1 MTIAFPRP
9 RAVIIGGSLAG
20 LFTGSLLQR
29 SGWDVD
35 IFERS
40 PHDLDSRGGGIVL
53 QPDVVEVFRRT
64 GVDVRSLSL
73 GVDSRNRIVL
83 RPDGSVQSRHFA
95 PQTQTSWSLIYTML
109 RAAFGDEHYHQGKAL
124 VDLDQDRGTS
134 TVTARFSDGSRYT
147 ADLLIGADG
156 GNSAV
161 RGLVWPG
168 VEPHYAGYFAW
179 RGLIPENEMP
189 PVSREMLHGDFGF
202 ANNAGTHILGYLV
215 PGIGNDMRP
224 GHRLYNWV
232 WYRVA
237 GQSLLDDVLV
247 DRNGQK
253 RVSAIPEGML
263 ADRWLPHL
271 HREADAL
278 LPTPFRDV
286 VKVTQEP
293 FMQTIRDLASDHM
306 VDGRVVILGD
316 AAAIPRPHTAA
327 SSSKAAANALGL
339 ADALASIAD
348 IDEALARWEPSQVA
362 LGKALL
368 RQGSQTGDYLM
379 FRKEPATRIG

>member
-1 MTIAFPRP
+1 MTSASHKP

-20 LFTGSLLQR
+20 LFAGSLLQR

-73 GVDSRNRIVL
+73 GVDSRDRVVF
-83 RPDGSVQSRHFA
+83 RPDGSIQSKHFA

-124 VDLDQDRGTS
+124 VDLQQDPATS
-134 TVTARFSDGSRYT
+134 TVTARLSDGSSHT

-156 GNSAV
+156 GNSLV
-161 RGLVWPG
+161 RTLIWPG
-168 VEPHYAGYFAW
+168 VEPRYAGYFAW
-179 RGLIPENEMP
+179 RGLIAENEMP

-202 ANNAGTHILGYLV
+202 ANNVGSHILGYLV

-237 GQSLLDDVLV
+237 AQPLLDDILV
-247 DRNGQK
+247 DRDGQK
-253 RVSAIPEGML
+253 RVSAIPEGKL
-263 ADRWLPHL
+263 SDQWLPHL
-271 HREADAL
+271 HREADTF
-278 LPTPFRDV
+278 LPAPFREV
-286 VKVTQEP
+286 VKATQEP

-306 VDGRVVILGD
+306 VKGRVVILGD

-339 ADALASIAD
+339 VDALASIPD
-348 IDEALARWEPSQVA
+348 IDAALARWEPSQVA

-379 FRKEPATRIG
+379 FRKEPASPIG